1 MDSIK
6 GLNVLIVE
14 DDLLTQKITSST
26 LSKAPIS
33 MTIVNN
39 GNEAIEELNSKS
51 YDLVLMDVY
60 MPVQDGLDT
69 TRWIRDLEDQY
80 FKDVPIFAL
89 TNFPS
94 DEHGDEIKKS
104 GMNEHLV
111 KPITL
116 QEFFEKAEMYSF
128 RAGNKK

>member
-1 MDSIK
+1 MDNIN
-6 GLNVLIVE
+6 GLKVLMVE
-14 DDLLTQKITSST
+14 DDMLTQKINRIT
-26 LSKAPIS
+26 LGKAPITI
-33 MTIVNN
+33 TIVSN
-39 GNEAIEELNSKS
+39 GNEAIEELNKKC

-69 TRWIRDLEDQY
+69 TRWIRDLDDPY
-80 FKDVPIFAL
+80 FKEVPIFAL

-94 DEHGDEIKKS
+94 DEHREEILAS

-116 QEFFEKAEMYSF
+116 QEFYEKVSKYSF
-128 RAGNKK
+128 RASTN

>member
-1 MDSIK
+1 M
-6 GLNVLIVE
+6 VE
-14 DDLLTQKITSST
+14 DDILTQKINRAT
-26 LSKAPIS
+26 LSKAPIT
-33 MTIVNN
+33 MTIVSN
-39 GNEAIEELNSKS
+39 GNEAIEELDKKC

-69 TRWIRDLEDQY
+69 TRWIRDLEDAY
-80 FKDVPIFAL
+80 FKEVPIFAL

-94 DEHGDEIKKS
+94 DEHRTEIIGA

-116 QEFFEKAEMYSF
+116 QEFYEKASKYSF
-128 RAGNKK
+128 RADS